1 MTVETGRLGTAIRY
15 RVCGHML
22 SCDAAIP
29 PLELTQSP
37 DTTAGSDLRVLFT
50 PPKDAIPL
58 PSSWFLNVSLANGT
72 PWMRCATV
80 SHGYLFR
87 FPDLADFVFDTARNS
102 IRCIP
107 RPETP
112 PHTLHHLLLDQVL
125 PLVLNYKGKEVLHG
139 TAVVTP
145 WGACAFVGP
154 TGAGKSTLAA
164 SFLSAGFSVLADD
177 CLVLD
182 ELAGTLVAI
191 PAYPGL
197 RLWDDTLVALFGVA
211 ESCTPVAHYTPKQR
225 FTAALS
231 TTPFRSSTI
240 PLAAVY
246 VLGTS
251 QAVSPHQDAL
261 PLISPMTERDAFMTL
276 LSLAFRLDI
285 RDTRMLSREFD
296 VLHRLV
302 AQIPVRRL
310 ALPHSFV
317 ELPAVQAAILRDLAL
332 SC

>member
-1 MTVETGRLGTAIRY
+1 MTVEAGRQDTAIRY
-15 RVCGHML
+15 RVCGHIL

-29 PLELTQSP
+29 QLELTQSL
-37 DTTAGSDLRVLFT
+37 DTTAGSDLQVLFT
-50 PPKDAIPL
+50 PPKDGIAL
-58 PSSWFLNVSLANGT
+58 PSSWFLNVSLADGT

-182 ELAGTLVAI
+182 ELAGTIVAI
-191 PAYPGL
+191 AAYPGL
-197 RLWDDTLVALFGVA
+197 RLWDDAIVALFGVT
-211 ESCTPVAHYTPKQR
+211 ESCAPVAHYTPKQR

-231 TTPFRSSTI
+231 TTPFRSSAV

-246 VLGTS
+246 VLGPS
-251 QAVSPHQDAL
+251 PAVSTDHGAT
-261 PLISPMTERDAFMTL
+261 PLISQIAERDAFMTL
-276 LSLAFRLDI
+276 HSLAFRLDI
-285 RDTRMLSREFD
+285 RDTCMLSREFD
-296 VLHRLV
+296 MLHRIV
-302 AQIPVRRL
+302 SQIPVRRL

-317 ELPAVQAAILRDLAL
+317 ALPAVQAAVLYDLAV